1 MSTQCLDWLKFEYYV
16 SECIKI
22 NLKMGECDFSVECE
36 EFLVDLESVDTV
48 EEIVEP
54 TGLAAPERQSD
65 SAKYSD

>member
-1 MSTQCLDWLKFEYYV
+1 
-16 SECIKI
+16 
-22 NLKMGECDFSVECE
+22 MGECDFSVECE

-65 SAKYSD
+65 SAKYSDLMISSLKNNIIFINNTIFCP